1 MNVTVRGLC
10 GKIMR
15 DLYVME
21 NDFPNLM
28 RSNDEFER
36 LMEVILESVLNF
48 EGCVIENDEDL
59 PIKFSDKYIKASG
72 VLPKEDLILFSND
85 I

>member
-10 GKIMR
+10 GKIMTDIMAMR
-15 DLYVME
+15 E
-21 NDFPNLM
+21 DFPNLM
-28 RSNDEFER
+28 NSAEER
-36 LMEVILESVLNF
+36 RMLVDVLLQAILNF
-48 EGCVIENDEDL
+48 ENCVIENDEDL

>member
-36 LMEVILESVLNF
+36 LMELILESVLNF